1 MGRLTAGP
9 PAAGATVAGCGEPLY
24 RMNPAAA
31 VIGTSGGCTMFR
43 LLTGRSA
50 SVARLRSL
58 AALELVAHFSE
69 PGTEASWT
77 QRWEPEAR
85 PSAARVFESARSRGL
100 VIPADSPPAGG
111 PTALIGADDVAGA
124 LVAEVARL
132 RAQLQTVDG
141 ATLPALLGEDRVLAP
156 ALVLQVCHHLLRGMT
171 EELGEALKRRVRSRV
186 GELAA
191 AGTAPFRLHL
201 GCGTHRLSGWVN
213 IDLAGPAADL
223 RIDVRAG
230 LPFDDAA
237 VEVVY
242 IAHLLEHLEYP
253 DDALGLLRE
262 CRRVLVPG
270 GLLRVVVPD
279 IKSFVQAYDD
289 GRAGFFACFER
300 RWERAPSET
309 HLASF
314 LHYAGAGEFPT
325 VADRHRFGY
334 DEATLGRLLGA
345 AGFTAVRRCA
355 PRDSRIGDP
364 QLDYS
369 WANDATAEGLPFSL
383 IMEAEGF

>member
-1 MGRLTAGP
+1 
-9 PAAGATVAGCGEPLY
+9 
-24 RMNPAAA
+24 
-31 VIGTSGGCTMFR
+31 
-43 LLTGRSA
+43 
-50 SVARLRSL
+50 
-58 AALELVAHFSE
+58 
-69 PGTEASWT
+69 
-77 QRWEPEAR
+77 
-85 PSAARVFESARSRGL
+85 
-100 VIPADSPPAGG
+100 
-111 PTALIGADDVAGA
+111 
-124 LVAEVARL
+124 
-132 RAQLQTVDG
+132 
-141 ATLPALLGEDRVLAP
+141 
-156 ALVLQVCHHLLRGMT
+156 
-171 EELGEALKRRVRSRV
+171 
-186 GELAA
+186 
-191 AGTAPFRLHL
+191 
-201 GCGTHRLSGWVN
+201 
-213 IDLAGPAADL
+213 
-223 RIDVRAG
+223 
-230 LPFDDAA
+230 
-237 VEVVY
+237 
-242 IAHLLEHLEYP
+242 
-253 DDALGLLRE
+253 
-262 CRRVLVPG
+262 VLVPE